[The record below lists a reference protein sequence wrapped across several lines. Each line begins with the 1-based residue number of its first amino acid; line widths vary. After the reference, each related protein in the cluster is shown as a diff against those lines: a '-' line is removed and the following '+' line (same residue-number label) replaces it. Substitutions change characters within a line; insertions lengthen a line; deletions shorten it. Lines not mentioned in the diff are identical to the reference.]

1 VSSTPSNNRKGSAA
15 LPGFEEGPI
24 TYLSLSFNRL
34 AGLQLSAAGALGG
47 LEELRLSHNR
57 LAKLARLEGL
67 VELRRLRCLDL
78 SHNLLADLSL
88 LAAGL
93 AQGKL
98 ARLERLFLHNN
109 RIAFLPLHFVA
120 MLGGDAGIGSE
131 ARGKDKASRHSECAL
146 GSISLDHNPLL
157 LPTADA
163 TATETAQATLNGEL
177 PGVTTPPTL
186 RAMCWQ
192 LAVQR
197 GAASSTSRWAG
208 DEQLIRQLRSIL
220 DEGRAAA
227 RECSLCGCAYIGAPV
242 ATARCLWAG
251 SLLGQPARNFTV
263 GGDACSLSCARLL
276 QTQLARAASAA
287 VGAGNAGEM

>member
-1 VSSTPSNNRKGSAA
+1 M
-15 LPGFEEGPI
+15 
-24 TYLSLSFNRL
+24 
-34 AGLQLSAAGALGG
+34 AGLQLSAAGAFGA

-57 LAKLARLEGL
+57 LAKLPRLEGL

-109 RIAFLPLHFVA
+109 RIPFLPLHFVA
-120 MLGGDAGIGSE
+120 TFGGD
-131 ARGKDKASRHSECAL
+131 ARGKDKASRYSECAL

-163 TATETAQATLNGEL
+163 TATETAQESLNGEL
-177 PGVTTPPTL
+177 PSVTTPPTL

-192 LAVQR
+192 LVVQR
-197 GAASSTSRWAG
+197 GAASSSTSRWAG
-208 DEQLIRQLRSIL
+208 DEQLIRQLRSII

-227 RECSLCGCAYIGAPV
+227 RECSLCGRAYIGAPV
-242 ATARCLWAG
+242 ATARRPWAG
-251 SLLGQPARNFTV
+251 SLLGQRNFIV

-276 QTQLARAASAA
+276 QTQLAGAASAA